1 MGRRMLPGGCKR
13 DQTFIF
19 ALSRSAVAQLYR
31 GMDLVQMQLR
41 RIESEFGGVFCWC
54 L

>member
-19 ALSRSAVAQLYR
+19 ALSRSARAQLYQ
-31 GMDLVQMQLR
+31 GMDSVQKQQR
-41 RIESEFGGVFCWC
+41 RIESEFEAVFCWC